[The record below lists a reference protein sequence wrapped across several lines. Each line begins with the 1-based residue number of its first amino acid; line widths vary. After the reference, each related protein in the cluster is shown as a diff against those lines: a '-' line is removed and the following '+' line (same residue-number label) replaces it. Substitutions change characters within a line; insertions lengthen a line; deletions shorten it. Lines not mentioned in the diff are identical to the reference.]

1 VSSSS
6 PTDDQKRQILSALED
21 RRDELDELD
30 MAIAGETVGVYQTL
44 DRIREALNVIEGQ
57 LDDRDLSALSQ
68 IGFGAIST
76 EFVTLQRML
85 ASVGALDNRI
95 TVLAQEVAL
104 ETTKITDQVMPEVKG
119 ALSNLKAKDQRED

>member
-1 VSSSS
+1 MSSAA
-6 PTDDQKRQILSALED
+6 PTDDQRRQILNALED

-30 MAIAGETVGVYQTL
+30 MTIVGETVGVYQTL
-44 DRIREALNVIEGQ
+44 DRIRDALNVIESQ

-76 EFVTLQRML
+76 EFVTLQRGL
-85 ASVGALDNRI
+85 AGIGALDTRI

-104 ETTKITDQVMPEVKG
+104 ETTKITDQVLPEVKG
-119 ALSNLKAKDQRED
+119 ALSNLKPRDQRKD